1 MKKVLLRGPLLTAS
15 GYGEHSRQFFR
26 WLESRNDIELKVQC
40 LNWGNTTWY
49 INTDIEEGLVGRIMS
64 KTNFDVQNESFDISI
79 QIQLPDEW
87 DNSLARY
94 NIGVSAFIETTK
106 CSKAWFDCCNKMD
119 KIIAPSKH
127 ALKSVLANGS
137 LDKRAHVVNEPLNPL
152 LSKGK
157 TDFKLSLEPDFNFLI
172 ISQLTDLNSSHDR
185 KNIVETIKAF
195 CKKFDGNKDVG
206 LVIKTN
212 IGRSTMADRR
222 RTKGLLE
229 KIVKEN
235 RKTEFP
241 KINMI
246 HGLLSPSEMYE
257 IYSHPK
263 VKCLISLTR
272 GEGYG
277 LPLMEAASCE
287 LPVMA
292 TNWSGHL
299 DFLKDFIKIKYT
311 LVSIPESKADG
322 RIFEKN
328 TFWAEPSIEDFQKKL
343 GWVIKNYD
351 MLKRSAKKQSKR
363 INRDFSQ
370 EAFNKKMNE
379 ILK

>member
-26 WLESRNDIELKVQC
+26 WLETRDDIDLRVQC
-40 LNWGNTTWY
+40 LNWGTTTWY
-49 INTDIEEGLVGRIMS
+49 IDTDIEEGLIGRIMS
-64 KTNFDVQNESFDISI
+64 KTNFDATKESFDISI

-87 DNSLARY
+87 DVSLAKY
-94 NIGVSAFIETTK
+94 NVGVSAFIETTK
-106 CSKAWFDCCNKMD
+106 CSKTWFDCCNKMD
-119 KIIAPSKH
+119 KVIAPSKH
-127 ALKSVLANGS
+127 ALKSILANGK
-137 LDKRAHVVNEPLNPL
+137 LNKKAHLINEPLNPL
-152 LSKGK
+152 VLKK
-157 TDFKLSLEPDFNFLI
+157 DNNLKLDLKPNFNFLI
-172 ISQLTDLNSSHDR
+172 VSQLTDVDPSRDR
-185 KNIVETIKAF
+185 KNIVNTIKAF

-212 IGRSTMADRR
+212 IGRSTRVDRKI
-222 RTKGLLE
+222 TKELLE

-235 RKTEFP
+235 RKTDYP
-241 KINMI
+241 RVTMI
-246 HGLLSPSEMYE
+246 HGLLTPQEMSA

-263 VKCLISLTR
+263 IKCLISLTR

-277 LPLMEAASCE
+277 LPLMEAAACD

-299 DFLKDFIKIKYT
+299 DFLKDFIKIDYS
-311 LVSIPESKADG
+311 LVTIPDSKADG

-343 GWVIKNYD
+343 GWVIKNYNI
-351 MLKRSAKKQSKR
+351 LEKSAKKQSKR
-363 INRDFSQ
+363 IKKDLSQ
-370 EAFNKKMNE
+370 ESFNKKMNE
-379 ILK
+379 IL

>member
-49 INTDIEEGLVGRIMS
+49 INTDIEEGLIGRIMS
-64 KTNFDVQNESFDISI
+64 KTNFDDKNESFDISI
-79 QIQLPDEW
+79 QVQLPDEW

-127 ALKSVLANGS
+127 ALKSVLANGK

-152 LSKGK
+152 LSKHK
-157 TDFKLSLEPDFNFLI
+157 TDFKLNLAADFNFLI
-172 ISQLTDLNSSHDR
+172 ISQLTDLNSTHDR

-222 RTKGLLE
+222 RTRTLLE

-241 KINMI
+241 KINMV
-246 HGLLSPSEMYE
+246 HGLLSPEEMYE

-328 TFWAEPSIEDFQKKL
+328 AFWAEPSIEDFQKKL

-370 EAFNKKMNE
+370 ESFNKKMNE

>member
-26 WLESRNDIELKVQC
+26 WLESRSDIELKVQC

-49 INTDIEEGLVGRIMS
+49 INTDIEEGLIGRIMS
-64 KTNFDVQNESFDISI
+64 KTNFDVQNESFDVSI
-79 QIQLPDEW
+79 QVQLPDEW

-127 ALKSVLANGS
+127 ALKSVLANGK
-137 LDKRAHVVNEPLNPL
+137 LEKRAHVVNEPLNPL
-152 LSKGK
+152 LSKCK
-157 TDFKLSLEPDFNFLI
+157 TDFKLNLDTDFNFLI

-195 CKKFDGNKDVG
+195 CEKFDGNKDVG

-222 RTKGLLE
+222 RTKSLLE

-246 HGLLSPSEMYE
+246 HGLLSPGEMYE
-257 IYSHPK
+257 IYNHPK
-263 VKCLISLTR
+263 IKCLVSLTR

-311 LVSIPESKADG
+311 LIPVPELKADG

-370 EAFNKKMNE
+370 EVFNKKMNE

>member
-49 INTDIEEGLVGRIMS
+49 IDTDIEEGLIGRIMS

-79 QIQLPDEW
+79 QVQLPDEW

-106 CSKAWFDCCNKMD
+106 CSKAWFECCNKMD

-127 ALKSVLANGS
+127 ALKSVLANGN

-152 LSKGK
+152 LSKHK
-157 TDFKLSLEPDFNFLI
+157 TDFKLNLEPDFNFLI

-235 RKTEFP
+235 RKTAFP

-263 VKCLISLTR
+263 IKCLISLTR

-287 LPVMA
+287 LPVLA

-311 LVSIPESKADG
+311 LVPIPELKADG

>member
-49 INTDIEEGLVGRIMS
+49 INTDIEEGLIGRIMS
-64 KTNFDVQNESFDISI
+64 KTNFDAQNESFDISI
-79 QIQLPDEW
+79 QVQLPDEW

-106 CSKAWFDCCNKMD
+106 CSKAWFECCNKMD

-127 ALKSVLANGS
+127 ALKSVLANGN

-152 LSKGK
+152 LSKHK
-157 TDFKLSLEPDFNFLI
+157 TDFKLNLEPDFNFLI

-263 VKCLISLTR
+263 IKCLISLTR

-287 LPVMA
+287 LPVLA

-311 LVSIPESKADG
+311 LVPIPELKADG